1 MTRRGVRACGA
12 LLALF
17 AALAI
22 VLVKPGWVAHAEPG
36 DEGGPSVTITSI
48 TPSIL
53 TNQDSVTIRV
63 HVANVPATDHARLAV
78 FMSANSIP
86 SYEWVQDFLENGG
99 YVWDVSKQPLTEE
112 QQRLASTS
120 AGTDL
125 DLSFDVK
132 DSPLWNPQDWGPYG
146 IEVRVLGAV
155 SNQQSG
161 LAYARTLLPWYGEGA
176 EGRANLNLLA
186 SQDADEVEPEW
197 PGLSR
202 PGVTVGLTPPQALA
216 VTERPVEPGAG
227 EWNTAPSGPSVAPLR
242 PEVLVLPLEA
252 ADMSLLAATNQ
263 SLLYDFAQQS
273 RVDRRLDATAD
284 QLDLIQDAILTTQDW
299 FSLAALAL
307 ADSSVV
313 LSPPQ
318 GLSPSNEPDETA
330 GRKLRV
336 ALAADGE
343 ASAESAT
350 VLNSWEELS
359 ALISEPL
366 DDNESAFL
374 RRQRIRAVTALGAR
388 QGEGQYLWA
397 NLGHDLESN
406 EVRDR
411 IGAALDAPW
420 ITPSSLRQTLDAP
433 SIESAGTTVRQ
444 LPAGDVAGAR
454 SALEPVTTAAQL
466 ALAVIDSSSAEQ
478 GSPSGDGEMTELMQQ
493 SLAPATMGLSVEQ
506 AAERAQA
513 SVADL
518 MDVYDV
524 VDVAPTRTVNV
535 LSSAADFPV
544 TLANKGNRA
553 MDVLVGLDAADQRL
567 RADQWV
573 EVTVPAGSTATA
585 NVPIHA
591 VGSGNVGVVI
601 TAKAPDGLILDQ
613 SDEVLVRVH
622 PGLGDAVTWVVGSAL
637 AALFVLGLFRTLRRG
652 RRGVGKA
659 SG

>member
-1 MTRRGVRACGA
+1 MTRRGIRAWGA

-22 VLVKPGWVAHAEPG
+22 VLVKPGLVAHAEPG

-63 HVANVPATDHARLAV
+63 HVANLPATDQARIAV

-86 SYEWVQDFLENGG
+86 SYDWVQDFLENGG
-99 YVWDVSKQPLTEE
+99 YVWDVSKQPLTED
-112 QQRLASTS
+112 QQQLASTA

-155 SNQQSG
+155 ANQQSG
-161 LAYARTLLPWYGEGA
+161 LAYARTLLPWYGEEA
-176 EGRANLNLLA
+176 EGSANLNLLA
-186 SQDADEVEPEW
+186 SQAADETGPEW
-197 PGLSR
+197 PGLAR

-216 VTERPVEPGAG
+216 AADRPAEPGNGTDEGTGAQ
-227 EWNTAPSGPSVAPLR
+227 SGPAAVPVR

-252 ADMSLLAATNQ
+252 ADMSLLAATDQ

-273 RVDRRLDATAD
+273 RVDQRLDSTAGR
-284 QLDLIQDAILTTQDW
+284 LDLVQDAVLATQDW
-299 FSLAALAL
+299 FSLAVLAL

-313 LSPPQ
+313 LAPPQ
-318 GLSPSNEPDETA
+318 GLSSSA
-330 GRKLRV
+330 GPAAYKLRV
-336 ALAADGE
+336 ALPADGDD
-343 ASAESAT
+343 SAGSAT
-350 VLNSWEELS
+350 VLDSWGELS
-359 ALISEPL
+359 ALITEPL
-366 DDNESAFL
+366 GDTENAFL
-374 RRQRIRAVTALGAR
+374 RQQQIRALTALGAR
-388 QGEGQYLWA
+388 QGEDQYLWA
-397 NLGHDLESN
+397 NLGHELDPTEAR
-406 EVRDR
+406 ER
-411 IGAALDAPW
+411 IAAALDAPW

-433 SIESAGTTVRQ
+433 SIESASTTVQQ

-454 SALEPVTTAAQL
+454 SALDPVTKAAQL
-466 ALAVIDSSSAEQ
+466 ALAVIDSSGAEQ
-478 GSPSGDGEMTELMQQ
+478 ESSTGNAEMSGLLRE
-493 SLAPATMGLSVEQ
+493 SLAPAGMGLSVKQ
-506 AAERAQA
+506 AAERARA
-513 SVADL
+513 SVANL
-518 MDVYDV
+518 MDLYDV
-524 VDVAPTRTVNV
+524 IDVAPTRTVNV

-553 MDVLVGLDAADQRL
+553 MDVLVGLDVADQRL